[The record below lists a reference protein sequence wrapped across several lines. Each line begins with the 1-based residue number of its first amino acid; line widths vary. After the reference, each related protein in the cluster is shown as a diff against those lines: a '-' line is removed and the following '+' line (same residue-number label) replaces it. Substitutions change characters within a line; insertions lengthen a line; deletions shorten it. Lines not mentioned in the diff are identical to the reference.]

1 MVRRIRLLAV
11 PPNSLLLTGKLNS
24 NKRTMRLSAQL
35 NQLAFSFAIPANVI
49 RSAIENSMGEARVL
63 CEQWGITWEF
73 IELRAP

>member
-1 MVRRIRLLAV
+1 
-11 PPNSLLLTGKLNS
+11 
-24 NKRTMRLSAQL
+24 MRLSAQL